1 MTGVRNNR
9 GLSACSILAC
19 IFAMLVTAILVQFC
33 EMIEASANG
42 IARHAV
48 SPAAMMVFIPI
59 LLVISILSRATR
71 FVILNR
77 NELLAVCF
85 CSLMA
90 APMASTGFWMML
102 VGPLGT
108 IPKTAYFEVYD
119 AYPKRLWPQ
128 SDNLFSGALDQD
140 SVTGEQWRGG
150 TPQWIEATITG
161 GESRLL
167 PILRNTDP
175 GDTSAIR
182 LSLPIA
188 GPADTFP
195 TAIVPGEPYLLSV
208 LMRPGD
214 LEPGS
219 EYYCHVYT
227 DGREH
232 FDIEV
237 FTGRSIGEVNHLHQ
251 TGFLRRGTYG
261 VIIPEGTQGPVEIE
275 IGLRGGGTLEIAE
288 CEMVSVGALD
298 AIYRGRRVID
308 SETRE
313 MLPPGPLPHSL
324 VESGGIRSMVTG
336 NIPWGQWAAP
346 FLSWYSFGALV
357 LLGTLAI
364 ATIMH
369 RQWVINER
377 YPLPNTRIPM
387 AILGGDD
394 ESQAG
399 SLEGGIWSN
408 RIMWIGFSI
417 ALFWCLMKGW
427 HAYNSNVPDMNI
439 RVDLS
444 PYFTDSGWGRTWR
457 GEEVR
462 NVTFHVT
469 AVILA
474 LAIFMELNVLFS
486 LVLGFFLFRFQYFAG
501 EATGM
506 SAKQEFPY
514 FREQQLGAFI
524 TYGLIIIFLA
534 RRHLWHSLKA
544 GFFLPGDGAEHTRR
558 YRAAWSLL
566 VLCFAGAALWAV
578 WTGIPMRG
586 ILVFF
591 ATILLVGLVAMKLR
605 AECGVL
611 TGWFTP
617 IALAGIIPLTGG
629 MVFHGP
635 EGILFMSIASY
646 ALFQYL
652 FFITPGMQL
661 EMMEMGRKFKMPG
674 RDIVGVLLLGTLG
687 ALLLTGL
694 VHLSLGFGVGG
705 DNYNERWPYMDKT
718 FILHDY
724 NMAIADANL
733 LLLPEDAPE
742 RAAAGGFKEGY
753 WGLIFGGG
761 VTMIL
766 AGLRQAFSGFW
777 FHPIGFIVGST
788 TMMELAWGSVLA
800 AGVIR
805 YITFKIGGSY
815 AVRARLMPFFV
826 GVFLGAITA
835 HLVFLAINGYF
846 FFYHPEIPRQSFGQ
860 IF

>member
-1 MTGVRNNR
+1 MKAGVREHC
-9 GLSACSILAC
+9 GLSVASILAC
-19 IFAMLVTAILVQFC
+19 IFAMLATAILVQFL
-33 EMIEASANG
+33 EMIEAGANG
-42 IARHAV
+42 VARHAV
-48 SPAAMMVFIPI
+48 SPAAMMVFLPI
-59 LLVISILSRATR
+59 LVIIGVFARLTR
-71 FVILNR
+71 YAFLNR

-85 CSLMA
+85 CSMMA
-90 APMASTGFWMML
+90 APLASTGFWMML
-102 VGPLGT
+102 IGPLGT

-119 AYPKRLWPQ
+119 AFPKRLWPQ
-128 SDNLFSGALDQD
+128 SDNLLGGAMERD
-140 SVTGEQWRGG
+140 SLGEEQWRGNIG
-150 TPQWIEATITG
+150 WEPATITG
-161 GESRLL
+161 GESRVIPVLH
-167 PILRNTDP
+167 NTDP
-175 GDTSAIR
+175 AETSAIR
-182 LSLPIA
+182 LTLRMA
-188 GPADTFP
+188 GPDDTFS
-195 TAIVPGEPYLLSV
+195 TAIVAGEPYLLSA
-208 LMRPGD
+208 LIRPMY
-214 LEPGS
+214 LEPGA

-237 FTGRSIGEVNHLHQ
+237 FTGRSPGEVNYLHQ
-251 TGFLRRGTYG
+251 TGFLRRGSYG
-261 VIIPEGTQGPVEIE
+261 VVIPEGTRGPVEIE
-275 IGLRGGGTLEIAE
+275 IGLRGAGKLEIAE

-298 AIYRGRRVID
+298 AIYRGRQVID
-308 SETRE
+308 GESRE
-313 MLPPGPLPHSL
+313 LLPSGPLPHSL
-324 VESGGIRSMVTG
+324 VERGSIRAMASG
-336 NIPWGQWAAP
+336 NIPWGHWAAP
-346 FLSWYSFGALV
+346 FFTWYSFGALV

-364 ATIMH
+364 AAIMH
-369 RQWVINER
+369 RQWIINER

-387 AILGGDD
+387 AILGRED
-394 ESQAG
+394 EGG
-399 SLEGGIWSN
+399 SSVLGGIWAN
-408 RIMWIGFSI
+408 RIVWIGFGI

-427 HAYNSNVPDMNI
+427 HAYNTNVPNMNI

-444 PYFTDSGWGRTWR
+444 PYFTDAGWGRTWR

-486 LVLGFFLFRFQYFAG
+486 LALGFFLFRFQYFAG

-506 SAKQEFPY
+506 STRQDFPH

-524 TYGLIIIFLA
+524 VYALIILYLA
-534 RRHLWHSLKA
+534 RRHLWSTLKT
-544 GFFLPGDGAEHTRR
+544 GFFLQGDDGELSRR
-558 YRAAWSLL
+558 YRSAWSLL
-566 VLCFAGAALWAV
+566 ILCFAGAALWAI

-629 MVFHGP
+629 MAFHGP
-635 EGILFMSIASY
+635 EGVLFMSIASY

-661 EMMEMGRKFKMPG
+661 EMMEMGRRYKMPW
-674 RDIVGVLLLGTLG
+674 RSVVGVVVLGSLG
-687 ALLLTGL
+687 ALLVTGL

-724 NMAIADANL
+724 NLAISDANL

-742 RAAAGGFKEGY
+742 RVASGGFKERHL
-753 WGLIFGGG
+753 GLIFGGG
-761 VTMIL
+761 VTLIL
-766 AGLRQAFSGFW
+766 AALRQAFSGFW

-805 YITFKIGGSY
+805 YFTFKIGGSF
-815 AVRARLMPFFV
+815 AVRERLMPFFV
-826 GVFLGAITA
+826 GVFLGAIAA
-835 HLVFLAINGYF
+835 HLIFLAINSYLF
-846 FFYHPEIPRQSFGQ
+846 FHYPEIPRQSFGQ